1 MTEQPPKIIFPCE
14 YPIKVLGRAC
24 EAFQPAV
31 MAIFRSR
38 AEGFDLSGVVV
49 KDYRKGTFKSIT
61 VTIEAKSE
69 EQLSL
74 IHRELMDTGMVSMVI

>member
-1 MTEQPPKIIFPCE
+1 MTEQPPKIIFPCA

-24 EAFQPAV
+24 EAFQPTV

-38 AEGFDLSGVVV
+38 AEGFDPSEVVV
-49 KDYRKGTFKSIT
+49 KDSRKGTFQSIT
-61 VTIEAKSE
+61 ITIEAQSE

-74 IHRELMDTGMVSMVI
+74 IHRELMDTGLVSMVI